1 MSEFAT
7 KYGPVALIAGGS
19 EGVGA
24 SYARFLAERGIDLVL
39 VARKPEALEATRADL
54 AARFPDRTITTIAA
68 DLTDPATP
76 ALLAEQTAG
85 LEVGLLI
92 YNAGSNWRN
101 ADFHDNDLAYA
112 QTLTALNAT
121 TPMALAHHYGGL
133 MRARGKGGIIIV
145 GSFASFVGNPK
156 LAIYSAAKAFATTLA
171 EALWFE
177 LKPHG
182 VDVLA
187 HVIGSAN
194 TPFIARTFP
203 QAMGQ
208 GEEPDDIARAGLA
221 ALGDGPVLRA
231 RGGDQFY
238 DMLAGLPR
246 AQAVTAAYE
255 AGKAYHD

>member
-1 MSEFAT
+1 MTFAE

-24 SYARFLAERGIDLVL
+24 AYAELLAERGIDVIL
-39 VARKPEALEATRADL
+39 VARKAEALEQTRADL
-54 AARFPDRTITTIAA
+54 AARFPDRTITAISA

-76 ALLAEQTAG
+76 ALLAERTAG
-85 LEVGLLI
+85 QEIGLLI
-92 YNAGSNWRN
+92 YNAGSNLKN
-101 ADFHDNDLAYA
+101 VDFLDNDLAYA

-121 TPMALAHHYGGL
+121 TPMALTHHFGGL
-133 MRARGKGGIIIV
+133 MKSRKRGGIILV

-156 LAIYSAAKAFATTLA
+156 IAVYSAAKAFSTTLA

-187 HVIGSAN
+187 HVFGSVD

-203 QAMGQ
+203 KAMGK
-208 GEEPDDIARAGLA
+208 GEQPADLARASLDN
-221 ALGDGPVLRA
+221 LGNGPVLRA
-231 RGGDQFY
+231 RFGDDFY
-238 DMLAGLPR
+238 KILTALPR
-246 AQAVTAAYE
+246 DQAVTAAYE